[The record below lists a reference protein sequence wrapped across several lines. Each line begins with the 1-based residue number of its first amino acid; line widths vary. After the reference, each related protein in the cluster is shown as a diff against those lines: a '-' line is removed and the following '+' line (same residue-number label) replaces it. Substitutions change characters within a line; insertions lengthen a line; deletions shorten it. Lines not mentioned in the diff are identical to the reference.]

1 MAKVIEVDETDYQN
15 GQQTIAAVREIMAHP
30 EAALLIERARK
41 LVKPDVPTPR
51 LDAHKQ
57 ANEPIEKLHTE
68 IAELK
73 KSLAEE
79 KAETEKNSKLAML
92 ADKVEKGNARLKA
105 EGWTTDGLKALD
117 EFREKEGILDPIHAA
132 AVYEKLHG
140 AQVAPA
146 TPSGSSGIGTW
157 DFTAPSTQDEE
168 FTKKLLETRG
178 ESESLVMG
186 QAMKSLAE
194 FRGNNRR

>member
-1 MAKVIEVDETDYQN
+1 MAKIEVDETEYAN
-15 GQQTIAAVREIMAHP
+15 GQETIKAVREMLAHP
-30 EAALLIERARK
+30 DAALLVERARK

-57 ANEPIEKLHTE
+57 ANEPIEKLHGE

-73 KSLAEE
+73 KSLAD
-79 KAETEKNSKLAML
+79 KDAEREKNEKLAML
-92 ADKVEKGNARLKA
+92 ADKIEKGNAKLKS
-105 EGWTTDGLKALD
+105 EGWTADGLKALD

-146 TPSGSSGIGTW
+146 TPSSSIGSW
-157 DFTAPSTQDEE
+157 DFTQPSTQDEDY
-168 FTKKLLETRG
+168 TKKLLETRG
-178 ESESLVMG
+178 ESESLVTQ
-186 QAMKSLAE
+186 QAMKSLAD
-194 FRGNNRR
+194 FRGTNRR

>member
-1 MAKVIEVDETDYQN
+1 MAKVIEVDEVEFNN

-57 ANEPIEKLHTE
+57 VNEPIEKLHTE
-68 IAELK
+68 IADLK

-92 ADKVEKGNARLKA
+92 AAKVEAGNARLKS
-105 EGWTTDGLKALD
+105 EGWTSDGLKALD
-117 EFREKEGILDPIHAA
+117 EFREKEGILDPVHAA

-140 AQVAPA
+140 AQVQPA
-146 TPSGSSGIGTW
+146 TPSSHFGSW
-157 DFTAPSTQDEE
+157 DFTNPSTQDEDY
-168 FTKKLLETRG
+168 TKKLLETKG
-178 ESESLVMG
+178 ESESLVMQ
-186 QAMKSLAE
+186 QAMKSLKE
-194 FRGNNRR
+194 FRGR

>member
-1 MAKVIEVDETDYQN
+1 MAKTIEVDETEFAN
-15 GQQTIAAVREIMAHP
+15 GQQTIAAVRKLMAHP
-30 EAALLIERARK
+30 KASLLIEEARK
-41 LVKPDVPTPR
+41 LVEPDAPTPR

-57 ANEPIEKLHTE
+57 NVEPIEKLHTE
-68 IAELK
+68 ISELK
-73 KSLAEE
+73 KQLADE

-92 ADKVEKGNARLKA
+92 ADKVEKGNARLKS

-146 TPSGSSGIGTW
+146 TPSSSIGAW
-157 DFTAPSTQDEE
+157 DFTQPSTQDEDY
-168 FTKKLLETRG
+168 TKKLLETRG
-178 ESESLVMG
+178 DSESLVMG
-186 QAMKSLAE
+186 QAMKSLKE
-194 FRGNNRR
+194 FRGR